1 MPAEQPGWFLDIK
14 YQTCSNLP
22 AVVVGLSSGTV
33 LSSAVEA
40 TPPVAA
46 FLSAR
51 GEPLGGVA
59 LGDPLI
65 TGWDWGVAE
74 GVVFAPVS
82 TEDS

>member
-1 MPAEQPGWFLDIK
+1 M
-14 YQTCSNLP
+14 
-22 AVVVGLSSGTV
+22 GLSSGTV
-33 LSSAVEA
+33 LSSAMET

-59 LGDPLI
+59 LGDPLMA
-65 TGWDWGVAE
+65 GWEWGVAE

-82 TEDS
+82 TEDAQ

>member
-1 MPAEQPGWFLDIK
+1 ME
-14 YQTCSNLP
+14 T
-22 AVVVGLSSGTV
+22 
-33 LSSAVEA
+33 

-59 LGDPLI
+59 LGDPLMA
-65 TGWDWGVAE
+65 GWEWGVAE

-82 TEDS
+82 TEHSQLWIVNTGLTSNNIKLSCSGAPSLEQEKFF